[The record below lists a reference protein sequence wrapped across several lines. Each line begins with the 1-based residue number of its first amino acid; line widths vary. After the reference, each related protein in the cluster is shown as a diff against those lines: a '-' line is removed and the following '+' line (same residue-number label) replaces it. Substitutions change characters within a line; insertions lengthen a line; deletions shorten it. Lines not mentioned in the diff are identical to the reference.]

1 MLTKQ
6 ETNEKE
12 SNLVFRNLKLINQS
26 STICYNKDN
35 QSNLKVII
43 MKQYTADEML
53 KLIEELP
60 EEEKKKVLDKVYDE
74 YFLGGG
80 AKRYESVN
88 GEAK

>member
-12 SNLVFRNLKLINQS
+12 SNLVFGNLKLINQS

-60 EEEKKKVLDKVYDE
+60 EEEKKKSWTKFMMNT
-74 YFLGGG
+74 FL
-80 AKRYESVN
+80 A
-88 GEAK
+88 GELRDMNP

>member
-12 SNLVFRNLKLINQS
+12 SNLVFGNLKLINQS

-60 EEEKKKVLDKVYDE
+60 EEEKKKSWTKFMMNT
-74 YFLGGG
+74 FLAG
-80 AKRYESVN
+80 S
-88 GEAK
+88 